1 MNDVFGTVIDWYS
14 KNRDNLPE
22 MYRTVKIPKRNGK
35 LRTLEIPNPILD
47 SFQHNLLKGLS
58 YCATCSPYASAY
70 EKGRSIRRVA
80 YRHANKKLLLKLD
93 IKDFFGHITVDLIKN
108 KVFNYEKGDILA
120 ELCCCNGHLPQ
131 GACTSPI
138 ISNLVMKD
146 FDDELGAFCSKRNIT
161 FSRYSDDMIFSG
173 DFNPGMV
180 IKKVREML
188 REMGMQI
195 NDEKTIIAGRGSR
208 QMVLGVVVNEK
219 KQLSS
224 EYRQKIRQE
233 VYYCSK
239 YGVEDHIIKSD
250 AKKYMIRDKKNQIL
264 RVDTTRYLRSLMGKI
279 NYALYINPDDL
290 KMVEYR
296 ESVDALWKNC
306 ASKQ

>member
-1 MNDVFGTVIDWYS
+1 MNYGFKAIIDWYS
-14 KNRDNLPE
+14 RNRDKIPE
-22 MYRTVKIPKRNGK
+22 MYRIVKIPKRNGK
-35 LRTLEIPNPILD
+35 LRTLEIPNPLIASYQRIL
-47 SFQHNLLKGLS
+47 QKGLS
-58 YCATCSPYASAY
+58 YTADCSIFAEAY
-70 EKGRSIRRVA
+70 QEGKSIKNIA
-80 YRHANKKLLLKLD
+80 YWHTNKKILLKLD

-108 KVFNYEKGDILA
+108 KVFNYETGEIPA
-120 ELCCCNGHLPQ
+120 ELCCYKGHLPQ

-146 FDDELGAFCSKRNIT
+146 FDDELGTFCSEHNII

-188 REMGMQI
+188 REMGMEI

-219 KQLSS
+219 MQLSS
-224 EYRQKIRQE
+224 EYRRKIRQK

-239 YGVEDHIIKSD
+239 YGVENHIIKSNV
-250 AKKYMIRDKKNQIL
+250 KKYIIKDEKDKIL
-264 RVDTTRYLRSLMGKI
+264 WVNTTGYLRSLMGKI
-279 NYALYINPDDL
+279 NYALYINPNDL
-290 KMVEYR
+290 NMAKYR
-296 ESVDALWKNC
+296 EIVSDLRNNC
-306 ASKQ
+306 ASK